1 MSEIKTKPTDTEIDA
16 LFAVGAHYGYSR
28 SRRHPSYVPLLLGNK
43 NGVDIIDLEQ
53 TIVRLNAAKE
63 FAMELGKMGKQ
74 ILFVGTKSVAAN
86 ITKEAAQAIGMPYVN
101 NRWIGG
107 TLTNFS
113 EIKKRIARLV
123 MLRSKREKGELGQYT
138 KKERLMFDR
147 EIERLEKNFGGIV
160 SMPDKPAAL
169 FIIDFRNEKTA
180 VGEAKEMRVPIIGLG
195 SSDSDIKNIAYTIP
209 ANDAVQKSV
218 AFFVQAIAQA
228 YKKGSEAKAN

>member
-1 MSEIKTKPTDTEIDA
+1 MTETKSKQSDTEIDA

-43 NGVDIIDLEQ
+43 NGVDVIDLEQ

-63 FAMELGKMGKQ
+63 FVMEFGKMGKQ

-195 SSDSDIKNIAYTIP
+195 SSDSDIKNIAYPIP
-209 ANDAVQKSV
+209 ANDAVQKSI

-228 YKKGSEAKAN
+228 YKKGMQAKAN